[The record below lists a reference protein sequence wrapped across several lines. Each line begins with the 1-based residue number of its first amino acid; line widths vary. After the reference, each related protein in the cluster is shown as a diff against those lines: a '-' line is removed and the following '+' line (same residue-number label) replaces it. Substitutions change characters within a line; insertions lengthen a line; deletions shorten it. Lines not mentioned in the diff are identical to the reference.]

1 MIQRMKKILLLTGAA
16 LCLLG
21 SVCFAVDLD
30 DRDLEFVDARD
41 GTGYYVDVYS
51 LNFTS
56 DHEVTAAVA
65 MVKART
71 NRMFLYTIHF
81 DTAAATYQI
90 LDSEVMR
97 YDTKELIGGS
107 SQPLP
112 ASGYGISSPM
122 RAIVDYIYSLPRDS

>member
-1 MIQRMKKILLLTGAA
+1 MILRIKKILLLTCTA
-16 LCLLG
+16 LCLFG

-51 LNFTS
+51 LNFIS
-56 DHEVTAAVA
+56 DHEVNACVA

-71 NRMFLYTIHF
+71 NRMFLYTMYF
-81 DTAAATYQI
+81 DTAKATYQI
-90 LDSEVMR
+90 LTSQVMR
-97 YDTKELIGGS
+97 YDTKEQIGGS
-107 SQPLP
+107 DQPLP

-122 RAIVDYIYSLPRDS
+122 RAIS